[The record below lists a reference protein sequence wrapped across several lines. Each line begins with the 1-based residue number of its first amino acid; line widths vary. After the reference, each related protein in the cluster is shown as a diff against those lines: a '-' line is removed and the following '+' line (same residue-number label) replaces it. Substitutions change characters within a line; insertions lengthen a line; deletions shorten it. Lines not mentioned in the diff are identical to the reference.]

1 MELSLLLV
9 VFFIRTFAFEPFK
22 IPANSMYPTLTPGD
36 FVVVSKIGYGNY
48 KFFGFEVL
56 RTPLF
61 SSVVRGDVVVFEYPP
76 DPKLSYIKRVI
87 GMPGDTIKAVDGQ
100 FYINGKRVK
109 VEVQSV
115 SSDYKY
121 LTESHENVSYTI
133 ARSTDRGAQSDFSV
147 TVEPG
152 RYFVLG
158 DNRFNSNDS
167 RYWGLVPEEN
177 LIGKLF
183 YVHSSDE
190 SNH

>member
-1 MELSLLLV
+1 
-9 VFFIRTFAFEPFK
+9 
-22 IPANSMYPTLTPGD
+22 
-36 FVVVSKIGYGNY
+36 
-48 KFFGFEVL
+48 VL

-61 SSVVRGDVVVFEYPP
+61 SSVERGDVVVFEYPP

-133 ARSTDRGAQSDFSV
+133 ARSTDRGVQSDFSV